1 MLNNIDEILKRA
13 KGVAVIGCSAI
24 KYRTSYHI
32 ASYLK
37 ENGMRI
43 LPVNPNYDEVLG
55 EECYNHVNDIPED
68 IQVDIVDIFRDSQYT
83 AEMVR
88 EVIEWAEKTDRKPL
102 IWTQLDVSSPEA
114 KSLAEE
120 AGLDYVEN
128 KCIMVEHSKR
138 LDIKHENPL
147 KD

>member
-1 MLNNIDEILKRA
+1 MAVNIEEMLKQA
-13 KGVAVIGCSAI
+13 KSVAIIGCSAN

-37 ENGMRI
+37 ENGLRI
-43 LPVNPNYDEVLG
+43 LPVNPNYEEVLG
-55 EECYNHVNDIPED
+55 QKCYPNVKDIPGD
-68 IQVDIVDIFRDSQYT
+68 ITVDIVDIFRNSKYT

-88 EVIEWAEKTDRKPL
+88 DIVEWATKTDRNPL

-128 KCIMVEHSKR
+128 KCIMVEHSKV
-138 LDIKHENPL
+138 IGSKV
-147 KD
+147 